1 MKAGHHGIK
10 KLKETD
16 MKKILAFI
24 VLSVSMVSCYED
36 YIKDYTHSA
45 IYFPYQIDVRTF
57 VVGEGMKIEVGAA
70 LGGVRENTRDR
81 NVSYIL
87 DGSLLP
93 AALSSM
99 KIASQGYIKNSVAPV
114 ATLTQLPSTHYTNSN
129 SSTMVIKKGWHS
141 GTVVIKPDSV
151 NFLNDSLKTLYAYYA
166 LPFYITEADADS
178 LVKDR
183 RSNVVGLKF
192 ENMLFGKYWHGG
204 RAIVERPGLPNDTVR
219 YKTSIPS
226 PEGLVWEL
234 KTAGPTTLVTNGY
247 LNTTTGKDELK
258 ITLKG
263 TKIYVS
269 SAAGSSFTY
278 SGDGESIYNAPK
290 LLQNR
295 KIFLK
300 YKYTNTSN
308 NYVYHCTDT
317 LTFRNRLRDGIN
329 EWQDENPSHYG
340 K

>member
-114 ATLTQLPSTHYTNSN
+114 TTLTQLPSTHYTNSN

-192 ENMLFGKYWHGG
+192 ENMLFHLL
-204 RAIVERPGLPNDTVR
+204 LPNL
-219 YKTSIPS
+219 
-226 PEGLVWEL
+226 LV
-234 KTAGPTTLVTNGY
+234 Y
-247 LNTTTGKDELK
+247 
-258 ITLKG
+258 
-263 TKIYVS
+263 
-269 SAAGSSFTY
+269 
-278 SGDGESIYNAPK
+278 
-290 LLQNR
+290 
-295 KIFLK
+295 
-300 YKYTNTSN
+300 
-308 NYVYHCTDT
+308 
-317 LTFRNRLRDGIN
+317 
-329 EWQDENPSHYG
+329 
-340 K
+340 